1 MSAQST
7 LSSRC
12 LTAQSIVSQVPQVHR
27 TPYGGTLR
35 AILRIAIVILTC
47 GYSVSVF
54 AGPVYTYS
62 GEFNLRI
69 PADPNSSK
77 GLMYDAIVNIPEHF
91 TIYDLDVSINLA
103 HSQVFDLQI
112 FLQSPAGTTM
122 CLNMY
127 NLDEYFAGED
137 YIDTIFDDEADIP
150 IEMGVPQFT
159 GRFRPKEPLAA
170 FDGEDTYGLWRL
182 QIHDKYHADTGSFK
196 DFSIIVTILE
206 PATAVLLI
214 VGLGLATLLRPRNW
228 R

>member
-7 LSSRC
+7 LSSRR
-12 LTAQSIVSQVPQVHR
+12 LTAQRIVAQVPKVHR
-27 TPYGGTLR
+27 TPYGGTLC

-47 GYSVSVF
+47 SCSVSVF
-54 AGPVYTYS
+54 AGPVYTYG

-77 GLMYDAIVNIPEHF
+77 GLMYDAIINISEHF
-91 TIYDLDVSINLA
+91 TIYDLDVGISLT
-103 HSQVFDLQI
+103 HSNIFDLKI
-112 FLQSPAGTTM
+112 FLESPSGTKV

-127 NLDEYFAGED
+127 DVGEYFNGED

-150 IEMGVPQFT
+150 IEMAEPQFT
-159 GRFRPKEPLAA
+159 GNFRPKQLLSA

-182 QIHDKYHADTGSFK
+182 QIYDAYYADTGSLDNFN
-196 DFSIIVTILE
+196 IIVTILE

-214 VGLGLATLLRPRNW
+214 VGLGLATLFRPRS
-228 R
+228 

>member
-12 LTAQSIVSQVPQVHR
+12 LTAQSIVSQFPKVRR

-35 AILRIAIVILTC
+35 AILRIAIVILQWVCCT
-47 GYSVSVF
+47 SVF
-54 AGPVYTYS
+54 AGPVYTYG

-77 GLMYDAIVNIPEHF
+77 GLMYDAIVNIPDHF
-91 TIYDLDVSINLA
+91 TIYDLDVGIGLT
-103 HSQVFDLQI
+103 HSNVFDLKI
-112 FLQSPAGTTM
+112 FLESPSGTKV

-127 NLDEYFAGED
+127 DVGEYFAGED

-150 IEMGVPQFT
+150 IEMAEPQFT
-159 GRFRPKEPLAA
+159 GNFRPKEPLAA

-182 QIHDKYHADTGSFK
+182 QIYDAYYADTGSLDNFN
-196 DFSIIVTILE
+196 IIVTILE

-214 VGLGLATLLRPRNW
+214 FGVGLAMILRPR